1 MALDADLR
9 DLVGQRAST
18 MHIKAAA
25 ERKGMVSLKHAGEHL
40 ARAGIT
46 TLEEVARV
54 IESVE
59 ELL

>member
-1 MALDADLR
+1 
-9 DLVGQRAST
+9 